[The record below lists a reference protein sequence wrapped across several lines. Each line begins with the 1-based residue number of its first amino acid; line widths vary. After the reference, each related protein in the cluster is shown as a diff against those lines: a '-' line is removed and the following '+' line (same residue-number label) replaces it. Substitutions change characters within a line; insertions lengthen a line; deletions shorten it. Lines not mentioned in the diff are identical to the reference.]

1 MAQYF
6 RRRKTCRLCA
16 SSAVEI
22 AVPLKPISIA
32 TPNVDLAA
40 LGQNYSDAAQASV
53 PMDLYLC
60 QACGHLQILDVIDPE
75 IQYTHFKYSTSISLG
90 LPEHFRSLAEELIGS
105 IGTGPGSL
113 VVEIGS
119 NDGTLLR
126 AFKERGFDVVG
137 IDPAKEIAERAA
149 ASGIPTLP
157 TFFTSK
163 LAEEIAG
170 KRGRAAII
178 IANNT
183 FANINDLAD
192 VALGLERLLAPDG
205 VFVFET
211 SYGADVVEKFLLD
224 TVYHEHLSYFMVR
237 PLAEFFRRYGLE
249 LYNVRHIWTKGGSLR
264 GFVKRASDG
273 RPISPSVAEMMAH
286 ERDLRLDDMTPYR
299 KFAAHIDSIRAQ
311 LGKIIDEY
319 RVRGQKIA
327 GYGASV
333 GSVTLIQQ
341 LGLGSVLDF
350 IADDN
355 PLTAAISGP
364 GYRIPVL
371 APAAL
376 DEHKPALVVIL
387 AWRYAVPIMEKN
399 RRLLGSGVK
408 FLIPLPDLKFV

>member
-1 MAQYF
+1 
-6 RRRKTCRLCA
+6 
-16 SSAVEI
+16 
-22 AVPLKPISIA
+22 
-32 TPNVDLAA
+32 
-40 LGQNYSDAAQASV
+40 
-53 PMDLYLC
+53 
-60 QACGHLQILDVIDPE
+60 
-75 IQYTHFKYSTSISLG
+75 
-90 LPEHFRSLAEELIGS
+90 
-105 IGTGPGSL
+105 
-113 VVEIGS
+113 
-119 NDGTLLR
+119 
-126 AFKERGFDVVG
+126 
-137 IDPAKEIAERAA
+137 
-149 ASGIPTLP
+149 
-157 TFFTSK
+157 
-163 LAEEIAG
+163 
-170 KRGRAAII
+170 
-178 IANNT
+178 
-183 FANINDLAD
+183 
-192 VALGLERLLAPDG
+192 
-205 VFVFET
+205 
-211 SYGADVVEKFLLD
+211 
-224 TVYHEHLSYFMVR
+224 VYHEHLSYFMVR

-286 ERDLRLDDMTPYR
+286 ERDLGLDDMTPYR
-299 KFAAHIDSIRAQ
+299 KFGAHIDSIRAQ